1 MIGYMANEERAPAGF
16 GCLSMIIGV
25 VVLAAIVVLVFFVG
39 FIALG
44 IFAALLVIGLFAL
57 AVDRVMLALS
67 PKRRERRANQSR
79 VFVWRFGQVQSGG
92 VIDTTAIDTTENMDE
107 LRPHE
112 QGPDELRPE

>member
-1 MIGYMANEERAPAGF
+1 MIGSMANEERPPAGF

-25 VVLAAIVVLVFFVG
+25 VVLAAIVVLAFFVG

-44 IFAALLVIGLFAL
+44 ISAALLVIGLFAL

-112 QGPDELRPE
+112 QGPDESRPE

>member
-1 MIGYMANEERAPAGF
+1 
-16 GCLSMIIGV
+16 
-25 VVLAAIVVLVFFVG
+25 VLVFLVG

-44 IFAALLVIGLFAL
+44 IFAALLVIGLFAF

-92 VIDTTAIDTTENMDE
+92 VIDTTATDTTENLDE